1 MQAHPSRTGYGRDAR
16 LPRQAG
22 VLLAERYA
30 VMLGVDYVL
39 SIIYYLKKVKHLR
52 NKCLPRQAVEYGI
65 KRVRVR

>member
-1 MQAHPSRTGYGRDAR
+1 MQAHPSLPRHTGYGRDA
-16 LPRQAG
+16 RQAG

-52 NKCLPRQAVEYGI
+52 NKCMPRQAVEYGI